1 MITVS
6 VAIVVHKPDLVV
18 LRRVFETL
26 RDALIA
32 GVASR
37 TFAGTVLILDNSLD
51 ARVTESVRVTAATS
65 LGDQPWRL
73 EALAENRG
81 FGHGHNA
88 ALRFGIAE
96 HYHLVM
102 NPDLYLDREAL
113 VQAVR
118 RMEAERTVGLL
129 VADVRGEDG
138 VRHHLCKRDPT
149 FFDMMLRGFAPGW
162 IRSAFS
168 DRMARMEMRDRDYD
182 QEIPDVEYPTG
193 CFMFFRSS
201 AFRTVNGF
209 DERYFMYVEDADIGR
224 RIRQHASILYAPS
237 VRVVHRWARGTHR
250 SWKLRLTT
258 IRSVLIYSLTWGE
271 WW

>member
-1 MITVS
+1 MITLS
-6 VAIVVHKPDLVV
+6 VAIVVHKPDLQV

-26 RDALIA
+26 RIALIA
-32 GVASR
+32 GAEARLFDGSVM
-37 TFAGTVLILDNSLD
+37 ILDNSLD
-51 ARVTESVRVTAATS
+51 SRVTESVRAEAAAALAGVS
-65 LGDQPWRL
+65 SRV

-88 ALRFGIAE
+88 ALRYGIAE
-96 HYHLVM
+96 HYHVVM
-102 NPDLYLDREAL
+102 NPDLYLDPDAL

-118 RMEAERTVGLL
+118 RMEAEPTIGLL

-138 VRHHLCKRDPT
+138 ERHHLCKRNPT
-149 FFDMMLRGFAPGW
+149 FFDMMLRGFAPVW
-162 IRSAFS
+162 LRRIFA

-182 QEIPDVEYPTG
+182 REIPDVEYPTG

-201 AFRTVNGF
+201 DFKAVRGF

-224 RIRQHASILYAPS
+224 RIRQRASVLYAPS

-258 IRSVLIYSLTWGE
+258 IRSVLIYSWTWGE